1 MHHDIFA
8 IASSLDED
16 RISRLGVVNGRLNFS
31 IHAGSVR
38 VDDEGS
44 AMRFGRENRAGK
56 EETGRKHG
64 RGKQPS
70 HRKAGV
76 PTKPAVSIIA
86 LKAFRHALRIN
97 PGLDDV
103 EQAIRAL
110 ESALGEEGKR
120 DDKK

>member
-86 LKAFRHALRIN
+86 LKAFRHVSDCRLLQRK
-97 PGLDDV
+97 PPSGGLP
-103 EQAIRAL
+103 ATFL
-110 ESALGEEGKR
+110 NS
-120 DDKK
+120 